1 MTLPRKNFKE
11 VEIQNFFK
19 LLKINS
25 ISSWED
31 AMIIHLQNHLKKYD
45 GVLSQHPLKNL
56 LFSYEK
62 IDYKKPLVL
71 IDAHIDEAG
80 LAVANILKNG
90 MIKVLNYGGI
100 DFKTLFTN
108 RFVLYNEKNT
118 ESFYGTCSTVPPHC
132 QNKVV
137 KFKDI
142 NDLIFDFG
150 FKDYDD
156 AKKHFIKKDCR
167 IEPDVEPRQLINNRI
182 LTKGAD
188 NFVSVFLS
196 LLLIEELKTKYQK
209 LPFQLVFS
217 FSTQEE
223 VGLRSIQ
230 TLKMFGKEKHHLAFV
245 LDTSPCVDQFQNN
258 ILNVEIGKGTLL
270 RAMDAGII
278 TNANIFQFTRS
289 ILEKNKIQHQFYIS
303 PGATNAA
310 YLHMLNSGIKVG
322 HIITPARN
330 IHSVSSIFSL
340 DDVLASYNLLYLA
353 LNNLSVEQISNF

>member
-1 MTLPRKNFKE
+1 MILSKKNFKDK
-11 VEIQNFFK
+11 EIQNFWK

-31 AMIIHLQNHLKKYD
+31 AMIVYLQNHLKEYD
-45 GVLSQHPLKNL
+45 GELTQQPLKNL

-62 IDYKKPLVL
+62 IDYTKPLVL
-71 IDAHIDEAG
+71 IDAHIDEVG

-100 DFKTLFTN
+100 DCKTLLTN
-108 RFVLYNEKNT
+108 RFVLYNEKNK
-118 ESFYGTCSTVPPHC
+118 SFYGTCSTVPPHC
-132 QNKVV
+132 QNKVA
-137 KFKDI
+137 KFTNI
-142 NDLIFDFG
+142 NDLVFDFG

-167 IEPDVEPRQLINNRI
+167 IEPDVEPRQLINDRI

-188 NFVSVFLS
+188 NFISIFLS
-196 LLLIEELKTKYQK
+196 LLLIEDLKTEYWKF
-209 LPFQLVFS
+209 PFQLVFS

-230 TLKMFGKEKHHLAFV
+230 TLKMFGKEAHHLAFV
-245 LDTSPCVDQFQNN
+245 LDTSPCVDQFNNN

-278 TNANIFQFTRS
+278 TNSNIFQFTRS
-289 ILEKNKIQHQFYIS
+289 ILEKNKIPHQFYIS

-330 IHSVSSIFSL
+330 IHSVSSIFSFN
-340 DDVLASYNLLYLA
+340 DVLASYNLLYLA
-353 LNNLSVEQISNF
+353 LNDLNAEQISNF